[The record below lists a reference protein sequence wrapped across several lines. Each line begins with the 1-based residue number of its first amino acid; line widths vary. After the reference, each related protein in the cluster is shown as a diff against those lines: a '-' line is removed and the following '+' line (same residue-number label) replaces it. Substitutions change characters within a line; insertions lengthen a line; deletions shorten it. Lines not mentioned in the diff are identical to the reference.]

1 MAVGTPGALP
11 PPPSQAAY
19 LGQGIAY
26 PLAYD
31 NNGRLKLS
39 AGPQAV
45 ADSMSSIMQTQ
56 PGERV
61 MQPDYGADDVTFEP
75 VTDAGRRKARLEQVI
90 ADHEPRV
97 TSVDVSVELG
107 QNGNEQALNIEYSIA
122 GQATPQTLV
131 LPFYTGPAMPAN
143 K

>member
-11 PPPSQAAY
+11 QPPSQASY

-31 NNGRLKLS
+31 ANGRLELS
-39 AGPQAV
+39 AGTKCV
-45 ADSMSSIMQTQ
+45 DDSMSSIMQTQ

-75 VTDAGRRKARLEQVI
+75 VTDVGRRKARLEQVI

-97 TSVDVSVELG
+97 TSVDVTAQLG
-107 QNGNEQALNIEYSIA
+107 QDGNEQAINVEYTIA

-131 LPFYTGPAMPAN
+131 FPSYTGPAMPPN
-143 K
+143 Q

>member
-1 MAVGTPGALP
+1 MPVGTPGALP
-11 PPPSQAAY
+11 QPPSQASY

-31 NNGRLKLS
+31 TNGRLELS
-39 AGPQAV
+39 TGPACV
-45 ADSMSSIMQTQ
+45 ADSMSSILQTQ

-61 MQPDYGADDVTFEP
+61 MQPDYGADDATFEP
-75 VTDAGRRKARLEQVI
+75 ITDIGRRKARLEQVI

-97 TSVDVSVELG
+97 TAVDVTVELG
-107 QNGNEQALNIEYSIA
+107 QDGNEQALNIEYAIA

-143 K
+143 Q